1 MSVSICRLILV
12 SAEEY
17 HAKHLLIV
25 SSMCDQEKKGNI
37 GTTASL
43 ETSNTADKVPVIIEK
58 TTEAI
63 WIRSDVM
70 NQKMKLPRNSPLIN
84 IPFGGLT
91 SNMLRIV
98 AVLLMLSDHI
108 WATYM
113 SFGNWMTYIGRMA
126 FPIFAFQIAEGFVH
140 TSNFKK
146 YVFRLLGFALVTEIP
161 FNLFYSSRWFNPFHQ
176 NVLFTLL
183 LGLLAIYVI
192 DKAKK
197 TKTVKNILLAVLWLL
212 LISVGATIGFV
223 DYGFLGML
231 TVVMFYVLRDFP
243 FAWLAQLVAMVLIN
257 IVFFEGQVFPVEI
270 LGKTFEI
277 PSQGFA
283 VFSLIPIWMYGGRKG
298 TSGKILQ
305 YGFYAFYPV
314 HMLILYL
321 IKLMA

>member
-1 MSVSICRLILV
+1 MNKNI
-12 SAEEY
+12 
-17 HAKHLLIV
+17 
-25 SSMCDQEKKGNI
+25 KK
-37 GTTASL
+37 
-43 ETSNTADKVPVIIEK
+43 
-58 TTEAI
+58 
-63 WIRSDVM
+63 
-70 NQKMKLPRNSPLIN
+70 KLPTNSPLIKL
-84 IPFGGLT
+84 PFGGLT
-91 SNMLRIV
+91 SNMLRTI

-161 FNLFYSSRWFNPFHQ
+161 FNLFYSSRWFNPYHQ

-192 DKAKK
+192 DNLKK
-197 TKTVKNILLAVLWLL
+197 NRTPKNIVLSVLWLV
-212 LISVGATIGFV
+212 LICVATTLGFV
-223 DYGFLGML
+223 DYGFSGML
-231 TVVMFYVLRDFP
+231 TVVMFYILRDFP
-243 FAWLAQLVAMVLIN
+243 FAWLCQLVAMVLIN

-283 VFSLIPIWMYGGRKG
+283 VFSLIPIWLYGGRKG
-298 TSGKILQ
+298 KSSKIMQ

-321 IKLMA
+321 IKYFA